1 MVRLFKGM
9 TRIIKDHMQLSD
21 EVLKANA
28 TNKSATLSDL
38 KKGSIAY
45 AEYREFCHLIS
56 KLVETSE
63 LFLDVNQDLVHR
75 ENMKRGLG
83 KGSWRSSK

>member
-1 MVRLFKGM
+1 MDEITDGQRRVRV
-9 TRIIKDHMQLSD
+9 T
-21 EVLKANA
+21 E
-28 TNKSATLSDL
+28 L

-45 AEYREFCHLIS
+45 AEYKEFCHLIQ

-63 LFLDVNQDLVHR
+63 LFVDVNQDLIHR

-83 KGSWRSSK
+83 KGSWRSSKQLREATRIMERLIWFTKNVRL